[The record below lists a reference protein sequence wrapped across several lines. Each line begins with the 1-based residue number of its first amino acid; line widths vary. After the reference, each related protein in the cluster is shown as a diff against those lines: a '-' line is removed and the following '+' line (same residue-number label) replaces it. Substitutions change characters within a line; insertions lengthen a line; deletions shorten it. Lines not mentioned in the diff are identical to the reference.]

1 MTWSLEKDCVVWSQ
15 HGWQLSMDLSK
26 AAQGLQIANPSR
38 DGYHENVF
46 SMRLASTLERPYDA
60 YVRGNDWVAKFAE
73 DEDRNFGIQLDCRIL
88 HSNAES
94 IVFDY
99 WVSVQT
105 PTLSSHP
112 VVGLDFEEMVG
123 TDRVLHYR
131 PEKTSLRDVAVIDE
145 LPAVA
150 EMTKPCPEHSAAL
163 GLRGTQRHPVYTMMM
178 VHPTDQRDISWSRA
192 SDGDP
197 EKKAAD
203 GLRLHLFGEFM
214 EKGVLRRARL
224 RYIASVRSMNADALD
239 HLYHAFLNS
248 PLPLDT

>member
-26 AAQGLQIANPSR
+26 AVQGLQIANPSR

-88 HSNAES
+88 HSNTES

-150 EMTKPCPEHSAAL
+150 EMTKPCPS
-163 GLRGTQRHPVYTMMM
+163 
-178 VHPTDQRDISWSRA
+178 I
-192 SDGDP
+192 
-197 EKKAAD
+197 
-203 GLRLHLFGEFM
+203 
-214 EKGVLRRARL
+214 LRR
-224 RYIASVRSMNADALD
+224 
-239 HLYHAFLNS
+239 
-248 PLPLDT
+248 